1 MTSPTSPH
9 PPVSEDYLEYGMRRA
24 GMDHDRYAW
33 SLLTDRKPVV
43 WPNGRKLA
51 VWVNLSLEHFP
62 LNPTSKPAKLPGS
75 MTMPYPD
82 LRHYSLRDYG
92 NRVGVYRLFDAC
104 DKFNVKPTIAMNA
117 CLAERCPALLEAV
130 VGRGDE
136 VIGHS
141 WSMDTAHAGG
151 LDETAEALLIKRS
164 LDLLR
169 HKTKQDIRGWLSP
182 GKLESANTP
191 ELLKANGIAYFCDW
205 VNDDM
210 PYAFHTKHGDL
221 TAMPL
226 STELEDRMV
235 VINNFQ
241 SEQSWSEQIID
252 ACDLLLNEAQTQ
264 GGRILSIPLHAW
276 VMGQPH
282 RIKHVEAALRYVMA
296 QPGVWSASADDIHR
310 AWASQQ
316 SLN

>member
-9 PPVSEDYLEYGMRRA
+9 PPVGEEYLEYPMRRA
-24 GMDHDRYAW
+24 GMDHDRYQW
-33 SLLTDRKPVV
+33 SMLTDRRPVV
-43 WPNGRKLA
+43 WPDGKKLA

-62 LNPTSKPAKLPGS
+62 LNPTGKPVKLPGS
-75 MTMPYPD
+75 MSMPYPD
-82 LRHYSLRDYG
+82 LRHYTLRDYG
-92 NRVGVYRLFDAC
+92 NRVGVYRLLDAF
-104 DKFNVKPTIAMNA
+104 DKFGVKPTIALNA
-117 CLAERCPALLEAV
+117 CLTDRYPSLIEAV
-130 VGRGDE
+130 VSRGDE

-141 WSMDTAHAGG
+141 WSMDTAHASG
-151 LDETAEALLIKRS
+151 LDEALEAELIERS
-164 LDLLR
+164 LDTIR
-169 HKTKQDIRGWLSP
+169 RKTKQRVDGWLSP

-191 ELLKANGIAYFCDW
+191 DLLRANDIAYFCDW

-226 STELEDRMV
+226 STELEDRLLV
-235 VINNFQ
+235 VENFQ
-241 SEQSWSEQIID
+241 SEQSWSEQITD
-252 ACDLLLNEAQTQ
+252 ACDFLLKEAQAD

-282 RIKHVEAALRYVMA
+282 RIKHVEAALEYVMA
-296 QPGVWSASADDIHR
+296 QPGVWSASAGDIHR

-316 SLN
+316 